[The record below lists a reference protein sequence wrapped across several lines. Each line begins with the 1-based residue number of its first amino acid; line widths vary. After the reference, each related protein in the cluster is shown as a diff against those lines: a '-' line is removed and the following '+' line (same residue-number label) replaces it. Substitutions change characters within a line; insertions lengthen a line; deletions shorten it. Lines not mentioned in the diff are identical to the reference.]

1 MLSPHHITMQDVARA
16 AGVHQT
22 TVSLALRNDP
32 RLPEKTRMKIQALAE
47 KLGYRPDP
55 MLAALNFYRASRHV
69 VKAPPTMAFLFNL
82 NAASE
87 LAGKYPLQL
96 FLEGARAQ
104 ADQLGYHLDEF
115 YVGHEAEGGRQMQR
129 ILRARGITGVIVAA
143 FLNQTA
149 AFNLDWPQVS
159 AVAIESQQL
168 RLSLHTISTH
178 QQAITREAIR
188 RLRELGYRRIGLAVE
203 SAEDIYLKNAYTA
216 GYYVETS
223 LWPDLVPLPPL
234 IFRHTLAAEIALEI
248 GPWVKAHQIEVVVSN
263 WNNIP
268 AALALT
274 GMRGPREVAVASLD
288 VIPGSGGAQ
297 AGMRQNHRIV
307 GERAVEQLASLM
319 RSHIRGLV
327 DVPNMTFI
335 EGEWTDPRGLL
346 RRLPGRHAGARKI
359 SKSRR

>member
-1 MLSPHHITMQDVARA
+1 MLSPHHITMQDVALA

-32 RLPEKTRMKIQALAE
+32 RLPEKTRLKIQALAE

-69 VKAPPTMAFLFNL
+69 VKAPPTMAFLLNL
-82 NAASE
+82 NEAGE

-104 ADQLGYHLDEF
+104 ATQLGYHLDVF
-115 YVGHEAEGGRQMQR
+115 YVGREAEAGRQTQR

-143 FLNQTA
+143 FLNQSA
-149 AFNLDWPQVS
+149 AFDLDWPQVS

-188 RLRELGYRRIGLAVE
+188 RLRELGYRRIGLAAE
-203 SAEDIYLKNAYTA
+203 SAEDVYLRNAYTA

-223 LWPDLVPLPPL
+223 LWPDLAAVPPL
-234 IFRHTLAAEIALEI
+234 IFRHHLAAELAQEI
-248 GPWVKAHQIEVVVSN
+248 GPWVKAHRIEAVISN

-268 AALALT
+268 AALSLA
-274 GMRGPREVAVASLD
+274 GIRVPREVAVASLD
-288 VIPGSGGAQ
+288 VIPGSGGSQ

-327 DVPNMTFI
+327 EVPNTTLI
-335 EGEWTDPRGLL
+335 DGEWTDPRGIL
-346 RRLPGRHAGARKI
+346 RRPAKRHSPLRQTGKGLR
-359 SKSRR
+359 